1 MTRISQH
8 EATQKEPTIAD
19 LKAEVNTVKIE
30 LSQLKT
36 RIQIL
41 ELHNNTSEVHTE
53 EDIVEFN
60 HLLKSYHPNDY
71 LDQMTYGESS
81 SNRHSVNIINRVI
94 TQKWFVLI
102 TIVINDEFEFQ
113 SLALIDSGADLNCL
127 NEGLV
132 PTKYFDKTTQI
143 LNTADS
149 SRLFIKYKLSNAKI
163 CTEGHC
169 FPTPFIMV
177 KGLSQAV
184 ILGVHFLT
192 LLYPVTVSHT
202 GLETNT
208 HGTPIKFEFID
219 KPKIKEINTVKQ
231 NMKNK
236 ENFLGSLQLE
246 IKHKLT
252 REKLQSLEI
261 IQKIQNLKSFIEKEI
276 CSELP
281 NAFWHRRQ
289 HIVGLPY
296 EPSFSE
302 TKIPTKAR
310 PIQMNTELLQTCQ
323 IEINNLLQKK
333 LIRPSS
339 SPWSCF
345 AFYVNKNTEQERGV
359 PRLVI
364 NYKPLNKV
372 LKWIRY
378 PIPNKKDL
386 LDRLLHAVIFS
397 KFDLKSG
404 FWQIQ
409 IEEKDKY
416 KTAFNVPFGQYE

>member
-1 MTRISQH
+1 
-8 EATQKEPTIAD
+8 
-19 LKAEVNTVKIE
+19 
-30 LSQLKT
+30 
-36 RIQIL
+36 
-41 ELHNNTSEVHTE
+41 
-53 EDIVEFN
+53 
-60 HLLKSYHPNDY
+60 
-71 LDQMTYGESS
+71 MTYGESS
-81 SNRHSVNIINRVI
+81 SNRHSVNIINKVI

-143 LNTADS
+143 LNTADG

-184 ILGVHFLT
+184 ILGVPFLT
-192 LLYPVTVSHT
+192 LLYPVIVSHT
-202 GLETNT
+202 GLETNI
-208 HGTPIKFEFID
+208 HGTPIRFEFLD

-231 NMKNK
+231 NMKYK

-252 REKLQSLEI
+252 SERLQTPEI
-261 IQKIQNLKSFIEKEI
+261 IQKIQHLKNIIEKEI
-276 CSELP
+276 CNELP
-281 NAFWHRRQ
+281 NAFWHRKQ
-289 HIVGLPY
+289 HIVRLPY
-296 EPSFSE
+296 EPSFNESQ
-302 TKIPTKAR
+302 IPTKAR

-323 IEINNLLQKK
+323 TEINNLLHKQ
-333 LIRPSS
+333 LIRPST
-339 SPWSCF
+339 SPWSCS
-345 AFYVNKNTEQERGV
+345 AFYVNKNAEQERGV

-372 LKWIRY
+372 LKWI
-378 PIPNKKDL
+378 
-386 LDRLLHAVIFS
+386 
-397 KFDLKSG
+397 
-404 FWQIQ
+404 
-409 IEEKDKY
+409 
-416 KTAFNVPFGQYE
+416 